1 MSLNNQL
8 TPLFPLQCS
17 TPFTNHIISRQEL
30 GEISGELGQ
39 LALRDGIRKI
49 YSQVDQLGGNRIFLL
64 VVWKLGQLVLLL
76 LLSKWSSFILYEN
89 TFTYFLSPQ
98 SKMEIELQ
106 EKKSCNSTSSTQTRH
121 RHLLYMKKLENKLNG
136 EIGFNWWR
144 RYISA
149 ALWDNL
155 GTPVSLMITLLTA
168 VSTAQANT
176 GNFISDSANSTVT
189 VVTLILSTLNTFF
202 RPHTKVSS
210 NIEIMKKYTEFGNKF
225 EEIYYLIAGTDE
237 NYRYKIEQYKT
248 LIIDINKYETNHG
261 SDSINFFSDFIH
273 IISRYLC
280 LKRREKWLDFD
291 KEFEDDKDIV
301 V

>member
-1 MSLNNQL
+1 L
-8 TPLFPLQCS
+8 
-17 TPFTNHIISRQEL
+17 
-30 GEISGELGQ
+30 GELGQ

-49 YSQVDQLGGNRIFLL
+49 YSQVVRRCNRIFLL
-64 VVWKLGQLVLLL
+64 VVWKLGELVLLL
-76 LLSKWSSFILYEN
+76 LLISKWPSFILYEN

-98 SKMEIELQ
+98 TKMEIEIQDL
-106 EKKSCNSTSSTQTRH
+106 KSSNSTSSNQTRN

-155 GTPVSLMITLLTA
+155 GTPVNLMITLLTA

-176 GNFISDSANSTVT
+176 GNFISDSANSKVT
-189 VVTLILSTLNTFF
+189 VAALILSTVNTFF

-225 EEIYYLIAGTDE
+225 EEIYYLIASTDE

-280 LKRREKWLDFD
+280 LKTREKWLDFD
-291 KEFEDDKDIV
+291 KEFEDDKNIV
-301 V
+301 